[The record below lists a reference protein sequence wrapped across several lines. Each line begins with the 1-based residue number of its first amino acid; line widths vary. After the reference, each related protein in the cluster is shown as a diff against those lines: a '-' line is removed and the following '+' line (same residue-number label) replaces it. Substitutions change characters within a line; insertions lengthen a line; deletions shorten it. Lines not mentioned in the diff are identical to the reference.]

1 MFTDVC
7 KRISHP
13 YLRELELTCE
23 VKRRMNFVHGLCTK
37 PSNLTVP
44 KKLHAGS
51 LLGVK
56 FISMG

>member
-1 MFTDVC
+1 M
-7 KRISHP
+7 
-13 YLRELELTCE
+13 TCE
-23 VKRRMNFVHGLCTK
+23 VKTRMNFVHGLCTK
-37 PSNLTVP
+37 PSDLTVP